1 MAEDRHRGWKSD
13 GAKMESEPAAYPH
26 AKAPQPPWRDLP
38 DMNHPSDPKEMRAV
52 RASKLIAISTVAILA
67 AGANLA
73 VAGQSSLHS
82 GSSMHG
88 SIMNKGT
95 LHGANPGGLRSHGH
109 GPFYG
114 AATSHEIEGLN
125 TQERSH
131 LRDMVRDMPRISNV
145 GTDIRIN
152 AIVPKNVRQAAAP
165 LPQEIQ
171 RLYPRFR
178 QSRAFVHRDQIVI
191 VNPVTSR
198 IVALVRA

>member
-1 MAEDRHRGWKSD
+1 M
-13 GAKMESEPAAYPH
+13 
-26 AKAPQPPWRDLP
+26 
-38 DMNHPSDPKEMRAV
+38 

-73 VAGQSSLHS
+73 LAGQSALHS

-95 LHGANPGGLRSHGH
+95 LHGANPGGL
-109 GPFYG
+109 
-114 AATSHEIEGLN
+114 
-125 TQERSH
+125 RSH